1 MGAPQSRQGTH
12 VPWSAMIVP
21 MGAVAATAP
30 KGPGQD
36 SMRNWSRVN
45 CVPHSRQRIRLRMRW
60 NSSAYSLIGF
70 SAFVG
75 KMAPGDL
82 HNVYVNLS
90 NTGSLGTVAG
100 MRLWVGAAPVT
111 TLTNGVAV
119 GEGLTARISSCTLPW
134 ILATGACPG
143 LTTIELAATAIS
155 TMNSAAT
162 ARALANVP
170 ALAATT
176 GKVAHVQVS
185 LGLVG
190 TEKSINGIPPVRTIQ
205 GQASTLTFSF
215 TVQQRLGIKTNQ

>member
-1 MGAPQSRQGTH
+1 MTLTGLVSVIAALFAITGIYAALSARAVGTESVSSGALNLVQSADVG
-12 VPWSAMIVP
+12 V
-21 MGAVAATAP
+21 
-30 KGPGQD
+30 
-36 SMRNWSRVN
+36 
-45 CVPHSRQRIRLRMRW
+45 
-60 NSSAYSLIGF
+60 GF

-75 KMAPGDL
+75 KMAPGDQ

-90 NTGSLGTVAG
+90 NTGSLATVAG
-100 MRLWVGAAPVT
+100 MRLWIGEVPVT

-119 GEGLTARISSCTLPW
+119 GEGLTARISSCSVPW
-134 ILATGACPG
+134 TLATGFCPG
-143 LTTIELAATAIS
+143 ATTVLLAATAVS
-155 TMNSAAT
+155 SMNSAAT

-170 ALAATT
+170 ALAAAI

-190 TEKSINGIPPVRTIQ
+190 TEKSVNGVPPVRTIQ

>member
-1 MGAPQSRQGTH
+1 MGRNSKTCRGGRRPGPVTIVGLMSLAAALLTATG
-12 VPWSAMIVP
+12 VYAALSAQ
-21 MGAVAATAP
+21 AVAS
-30 KGPGQD
+30 D
-36 SMRNWSRVN
+36 SV
-45 CVPHSRQRIRLRMRW
+45 
-60 NSSAYSLIGF
+60 SSGTLNLVQSADVGVGF

-75 KMAPGDL
+75 KMAPGDQ

-90 NTGSLGTVAG
+90 NTGSLATVGG

-119 GEGLTARISSCTLPW
+119 GEGLTVRISSCSVPW
-134 ILATGACPG
+134 TLATGVCPG
-143 LTTIELAATAIS
+143 ITTVHLAATAVS

-170 ALAATT
+170 ALVATT

-190 TEKSINGIPPVRTIQ
+190 TEKSVNGVPPVRTIQ
-205 GQASTLTFSF
+205 GPTSTLTFSF
-215 TVQQRLGIKTNQ
+215 TVQQRLGIKINQ

>member
-1 MGAPQSRQGTH
+1 MSRNSQTH
-12 VPWSAMIVP
+12 RRGQRPSRIVVVGVLSLVVTILTTTGVYAALSAR
-21 MGAVAATAP
+21 AVAS
-30 KGPGQD
+30 D
-36 SMRNWSRVN
+36 SV
-45 CVPHSRQRIRLRMRW
+45 
-60 NSSAYSLIGF
+60 SSGSLNLVQSADVGIGF

-143 LTTIELAATAIS
+143 LTTVELAATAIS

>member
-1 MGAPQSRQGTH
+1 MTLTGLVSVIAALFAVTGIYAALSARAVGTESVSSGALNLVQSADVG
-12 VPWSAMIVP
+12 V
-21 MGAVAATAP
+21 
-30 KGPGQD
+30 
-36 SMRNWSRVN
+36 
-45 CVPHSRQRIRLRMRW
+45 
-60 NSSAYSLIGF
+60 GF

-75 KMAPGDL
+75 KMAPGDQ

-90 NTGSLGTVAG
+90 NTGSLATVAG
-100 MRLWVGAAPVT
+100 MRLWIGEVPVT

-119 GEGLTARISSCTLPW
+119 GEGLTARISSCSVPW
-134 ILATGACPG
+134 TLATGFCPG
-143 LTTIELAATAIS
+143 ATTVLLAATAVS
-155 TMNSAAT
+155 SMNSAAT

-170 ALAATT
+170 ALAAAI

-190 TEKSINGIPPVRTIQ
+190 TEKSVNGVPPVRTIQ